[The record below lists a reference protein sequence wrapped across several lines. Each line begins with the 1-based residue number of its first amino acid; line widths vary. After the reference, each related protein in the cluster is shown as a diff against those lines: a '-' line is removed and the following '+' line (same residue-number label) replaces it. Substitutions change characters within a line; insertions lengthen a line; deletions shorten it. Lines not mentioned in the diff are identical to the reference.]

1 MALNSHIFKTK
12 PPFGR
17 YGETVKRVFLLAVL
31 LLIPLVSNGVQ
42 AQGTPIGVELECDIQ
57 TIEIN
62 VHPEQNE
69 DVIVDCSVTNTGI
82 FKESISLDK
91 EVDGNDFSLE
101 FSEDNFELEAGEDA
115 SFTARFSAQPRIEV
129 TEVDYNI
136 VAQIDS
142 FGPEPIA
149 IPIGALNSTDNV
161 AGVIKSLA
169 YSRIDLEVSD
179 TSTRNIESG
188 EELTI
193 SFTIFNDGNRIDE
206 LEVISVNYE
215 ELEDEGFTFI
225 SDSFFRASVNPGSSS
240 DQGSIVLMT
249 PSDLDSDLSVEIEL
263 RAFSKLDSSAEADV
277 ITIKIEVASS
287 GSGGG
292 SIGLDLETLDD
303 DSMMMIG
310 MGAGGLVLVILL
322 LVLISRLSKKT
333 GTKKT
338 AAIQQRKAAKA
349 ARKQSKAARKQSK
362 RGKKS
367 KVEIEED
374 EEDDFDFDDLEDD
387 DFDFDGL

>member
-31 LLIPLVSNGVQ
+31 LLIPLASSGVQ
-42 AQGTPIGVELECDIQ
+42 AQGTPIGVELECDMQ

-69 DVIVDCSVTNTGI
+69 DVIVDCSVTNTGF

-101 FSEDNFELEAGEDA
+101 LSEDSFELEAGEDA

-169 YSRIDLEVSD
+169 YSRVDLEVSD
-179 TSTRNIESG
+179 TSTRNVESG

-240 DQGSIVLMT
+240 DQGSIVLMA
-249 PSDLDSDLSVEIEL
+249 PSDLDSDLSIEIEL
-263 RAFSKLDSSAEADV
+263 WAFSKLDSIAEADV
-277 ITIKIEVASS
+277 VTIKIEVASS
-287 GSGGG
+287 SSSVGS
-292 SIGLDLETLDD
+292 SFDLETLDD

>member
-31 LLIPLVSNGVQ
+31 LLIPLASSGVQ
-42 AQGTPIGVELECDIQ
+42 AQGTPIGVELECDMQ

-69 DVIVDCSVTNTGI
+69 DVIVDCSVTNTGF
-82 FKESISLDK
+82 FKETISLDK

-101 FSEDNFELEAGEDA
+101 FSEDSFELEAGEDA

-169 YSRIDLEVSD
+169 YSRVELVISD
-179 TSTRNIESG
+179 TSSRDVASG
-188 EELTI
+188 EELTF
-193 SFTIFNDGNRIDE
+193 SFTIFNDGNRVDE
-206 LEVISVNYE
+206 LEVISVNSD
-215 ELEDEGFTFI
+215 ELEDKGFTFI
-225 SDSFFRASVNPGSSS
+225 TDSFFRASVNPGSSS
-240 DQGSIVLMT
+240 DQGNIVLMA
-249 PSDLDSDLSVEIEL
+249 PSNLDSDLSIEIEL

-277 ITIKIEVASS
+277 ITIKIEVVSSSS
-287 GSGGG
+287 GVG
-292 SIGLDLETLDD
+292 SSFDLESLDD

-322 LVLISRLSKKT
+322 LVLISSLSKKT

-338 AAIQQRKAAKA
+338 AANQQRKAV
-349 ARKQSKAARKQSK
+349 KAARKQSK

-387 DFDFDGL
+387 DFDFDDL

>member
-31 LLIPLVSNGVQ
+31 LLIPLASSGVQ
-42 AQGTPIGVELECDIQ
+42 AQAAPFAVELDCDMQ

-69 DVIVDCSVTNTGI
+69 DVIVPCSVTNTGL
-82 FKESISLDK
+82 FKQSISLDK
-91 EVDGNDFSLE
+91 EVDGNDFSLD
-101 FSEDNFELEAGEDA
+101 FSEDSFELEAGEDA
-115 SFTARFSAQPRIEV
+115 SFTARFSAQSRIEV
-129 TEVDYNI
+129 IEVDYNI

-169 YSRIDLEVSD
+169 YSRVELVISD
-179 TSTRNIESG
+179 KSSRDVASG
-188 EELTI
+188 EELTF
-193 SFTIFNDGNRIDE
+193 SFTIFNDGNRVDE
-206 LEVISVNYE
+206 LEVMSVNSE
-215 ELEDEGFTFI
+215 ELENKGFTFKT
-225 SDSFFRASVNPGSSS
+225 DSFFRDSVNPGASS
-240 DQGSIVLMT
+240 DQGNIILMA
-249 PSDLDSDLSVEIEL
+249 PSNLDSDLSIEIEL
-263 RAFSKLDSSAEADV
+263 RAFSKLDSNAQPDE

-287 GSGGG
+287 SSGVGS
-292 SIGLDLETLDD
+292 SLDFESLDD

-310 MGAGGLVLVILL
+310 MGAGGLILVIIL

-333 GTKKT
+333 GTKKI
-338 AAIQQRKAAKA
+338 AAKEQQKAAKV
-349 ARKQSKAARKQSK
+349 ARKQSR
-362 RGKKS
+362 RGKKPA
-367 KVEIEED
+367 VEIEE
-374 EEDDFDFDDLEDD
+374 EEEEDFDFDDLGDDDFDFDDL
-387 DFDFDGL
+387 

>member
-31 LLIPLVSNGVQ
+31 LLIPLSSSGVQ
-42 AQGTPIGVELECDIQ
+42 AQGAPFAVELECDMQ

-69 DVIVDCSVTNTGI
+69 DVIVPCSVTNTGL

-91 EVDGNDFSLE
+91 DVDGNDFSLE

-169 YSRIDLEVSD
+169 YSRVDLEVSD
-179 TSTRNIESG
+179 TSTRNVESG

-206 LEVISVNYE
+206 LEVISVNSE

-225 SDSFFRASVNPGSSS
+225 SDSFFRAAVNPGSSS
-240 DQGSIVLMT
+240 DQGSIILMT

-287 GSGGG
+287 SSSVGS
-292 SIGLDLETLDD
+292 SFDLETLDD

-322 LVLISRLSKKT
+322 IVLISSLSKKT

-349 ARKQSKAARKQSK
+349 ARKQSKK
-362 RGKKS
+362 GKTS
-367 KVEIEED
+367 MVEIEED
-374 EEDDFDFDDLEDD
+374 EDDDFGFDDLEDD
-387 DFDFDGL
+387 DFDFDDL

>member
-31 LLIPLVSNGVQ
+31 LLIPLASSGVQ
-42 AQGTPIGVELECDIQ
+42 AQGAPFAVELECDMQ

-69 DVIVDCSVTNTGI
+69 DVIVPCSVTNTGL

-169 YSRIDLEVSD
+169 YSRVDLEVSD
-179 TSTRNIESG
+179 TSTRNVESG

-206 LEVISVNYE
+206 LEVISVNSE

-277 ITIKIEVASS
+277 ITIQIEVASS
-287 GSGGG
+287 SSSVGS
-292 SIGLDLETLDD
+292 SFDLETLDD